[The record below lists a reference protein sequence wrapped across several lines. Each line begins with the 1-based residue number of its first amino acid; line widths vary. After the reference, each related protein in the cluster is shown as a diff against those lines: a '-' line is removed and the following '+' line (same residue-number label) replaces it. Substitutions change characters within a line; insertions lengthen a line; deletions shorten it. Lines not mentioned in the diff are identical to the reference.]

1 LFDLPLVIGIVFY
14 LWGIM
19 VFRFDTVAISSSSN
33 NTTTIQTDVQFIGE
47 LLVPGFILLMRQIVI
62 AVKYA
67 YIPRA
72 HVRSDRADG
81 RNMSQWQ
88 DELMVQWCFLPNA
101 RMITHNAKLACER
114 ARIDPYRLV
123 IEFAKP
129 FQKNEWDIFRT
140 PETNEQQKI
149 FQQAS
154 VDLASVASDMS
165 HAAAA
170 GDTNDN
176 GSLNDSKTSSSND
189 NITDASATLPSSSK
203 IDLWKL
209 LHYSVYNGT
218 FQSKGIGIPPFMLMG
233 VAGAMIPVLF
243 RAYVLQRPAFGST
256 SFDKWI
262 CACSFLSYTME
273 GSGAVWVFSYCAVNI
288 FNRARRMQDVY
299 FEFLVPQTVPDAR
312 IRDPPLKVK
321 GAKRF
326 PDLVQSAENV
336 YAWNLGRHALR
347 QVGVFYSLRVQ
358 AFLGLYIFMTV
369 VGILFFLIQS
379 VIVVSNGKKLQVT
392 AGMLSLGFLSV
403 SFLMIFLNIILAGIR
418 ANRQNKLHKSAIE
431 HYRTRLAHHVKE
443 QAGEMRRR
451 VLKLSTDGGGS
462 DSIHSVKQA
471 ELEARLKELLRREK
485 ELQTALKHVGN
496 EMDCESEVEK
506 LRIMGFAVDSRMLEG
521 VLGLVSATVLTLWQ
535 VFGD

>member
-1 LFDLPLVIGIVFY
+1 LPLVIGIVFY

-189 NITDASATLPSSSK
+189 NITDTSATLPSSSK

-392 AGMLSLGFLSV
+392 AGS
-403 SFLMIFLNIILAGIR
+403 R
-418 ANRQNKLHKSAIE
+418 
-431 HYRTRLAHHVKE
+431 Y
-443 QAGEMRRR
+443 
-451 VLKLSTDGGGS
+451 
-462 DSIHSVKQA
+462 
-471 ELEARLKELLRREK
+471 
-485 ELQTALKHVGN
+485 
-496 EMDCESEVEK
+496 VE
-506 LRIMGFAVDSRMLEG
+506 LRISKCIVSYDLFEYYFGWDSCKPTKQI
-521 VLGLVSATVLTLWQ
+521 A
-535 VFGD
+535 